1 MTYLP
6 PRLVVNPV
14 WKLWFYAYG
23 KLPEPLPLGSKCEEP
38 LKYIMY
44 IVCWGLQPRIMLPGL
59 IDVVL
64 T

>member
-1 MTYLP
+1 MTFLP
-6 PRLVVNPV
+6 P
-14 WKLWFYAYG
+14 KLSLSTQCGNYG
-23 KLPEPLPLGSKCEEP
+23 SMLRKLPEPLSEGSECEEP

-59 IDVVL
+59 INVVL